1 MNWKRK
7 EPYHAVIHEFH
18 LLQHVVDK
26 GTSVQFLQAP
36 LNNVHFRNL
45 LCREEGLLEAQGI
58 QHSIDC
64 TEPPQNLLSLWSWR
78 QQLSWSYSSLYMHPW
93 GFWLQICGVVVAIV
107 STCIAGGAPAS
118 FSSRCSCQSLA
129 STSRRNY
136 VRKLTCNCSPWSDKG
151 DTKEHLSQEKK
162 MVCLRMKKK
171 YIVKILNAYIIKN
184 MCFFSRSR
192 SSSLEICCWIERSL
206 LQVLT
211 CGWLT
216 VLMYQSLFL
225 S

>member
-36 LNNVHFRNL
+36 LNNMHFRNL
-45 LCREEGLLEAQGI
+45 LCGEEGLLEAQGI

-64 TEPPQNLLSLWSWR
+64 TEPPQNLLSLWSWW

-118 FSSRCSCQSLA
+118 FSSRCSCQSFA

>member
-36 LNNVHFRNL
+36 LNNMHFRNL
-45 LCREEGLLEAQGI
+45 LCGEEGLLEAQGI

-171 YIVKILNAYIIKN
+171 Y
-184 MCFFSRSR
+184 MCFFSRSW
-192 SSSLEICCWIERSL
+192 SSSLEICCWIECSL

>member
-1 MNWKRK
+1 
-7 EPYHAVIHEFH
+7 
-18 LLQHVVDK
+18 
-26 GTSVQFLQAP
+26 
-36 LNNVHFRNL
+36 
-45 LCREEGLLEAQGI
+45 
-58 QHSIDC
+58 
-64 TEPPQNLLSLWSWR
+64 
-78 QQLSWSYSSLYMHPW
+78 
-93 GFWLQICGVVVAIV
+93 
-107 STCIAGGAPAS
+107 
-118 FSSRCSCQSLA
+118 
-129 STSRRNY
+129 
-136 VRKLTCNCSPWSDKG
+136 
-151 DTKEHLSQEKK
+151 

-192 SSSLEICCWIERSL
+192 PSSLEICCWIERSL